1 MDNWSKLQNNEING
15 ESKIALIT
23 GITGQVSAHTA
34 FVIAINDDSYLL
46 TPLQIIQR
54 GRKF

>member
-54 GRKF
+54 GRQF